1 MNKVTITK
9 TVALL
14 VAIALALGSCAT
26 VQKVTGEVVKE
37 IKATDGVVQ
46 IPVKRVDD
54 GKAHFYY
61 VAIDNTKV
69 VFFVVMTSDG
79 VYRTAFDACAEGG
92 CGTPRSRFSQSEDG
106 SKMVCYHCQVEFS
119 TRYINEGNRDGI
131 CNPAP
136 LDRKY
141 DESFVTIA
149 LADLR
154 EGSRYF
160 EEEESLYNGL

>member
-1 MNKVTITK
+1 MNKVTITT

-26 VQKVTGEVVKE
+26 VQKVTGEAVKE

-61 VAIDNTKV
+61 VTVDDTKV
-69 VFFVVMTSDG
+69 VFFVVMTPDG
-79 VYRTAFDACAEGG
+79 VYRTAFDACAGG
-92 CGTPRSRFSQSEDG
+92 TCGTPRSRFSQSEDG
-106 SKMVCYHCQVEFS
+106 SRMVCYHCQIGHG
-119 TRYINEGNRDGI
+119 TWDINEINRVGT
-131 CNPAP
+131 CNPSP